1 MGARVLFWM
10 LLTIQIASAQGIDL
24 AKQGD
29 TARLSGN
36 YEQARQAYDAALK
49 SNDLDRTQRSQVL
62 WKLGSVTARTGE
74 YVEAEKYFTRSIE
87 TEANFAAFGLR
98 AYVRDLMGRYDLA
111 EKDYNQ
117 AEALVPTNTRPWIQG
132 IRADHFR
139 RLKKY
144 EKALELATAA
154 VNADYT
160 GGYFRRA
167 WIYMDMKKYADAK
180 RDLAKLEE
188 HLKEKPGFVHGMW
201 NDEKAALARL
211 RELK

>member
-1 MGARVLFWM
+1 M
-10 LLTIQIASAQGIDL
+10 LLTIQIASAQGVDL

-29 TARLSGN
+29 SARLSGN

-74 YVEAEKYFTRSIE
+74 YVEAEKYFTKSVE
-87 TEANFAAFGLR
+87 TEENYAAFGLR
-98 AYVRDLMGRYDLA
+98 GYVRDLMGRHDLA
-111 EKDYNQ
+111 EKDYDR
-117 AEALVPTNTRPWIQG
+117 AEALVPANTRPWVQG

-160 GGYFRRA
+160 GGYFVGR
-167 WIYMDMKKYADAK
+167 
-180 RDLAKLEE
+180 
-188 HLKEKPGFVHGMW
+188 GFIW
-201 NDEKAALARL
+201 T
-211 RELK
+211 